1 MGNLAA
7 IIQYFTPVQKPQIV
21 IKNGRSDS
29 DDCLCVFFKLKDG
42 RKPPK
47 CELQLN
53 GKRTD
58 KANYSDYSE
67 EYNTDKN
74 MFKVSIPQFESTRSR
89 VCKCKLST
97 AEAPKVSTVVE
108 VNIESDS
115 SKLS

>member
-7 IIQYFTPVQKPQIV
+7 IIQHFTPVQKPQI
-21 IKNGRSDS
+21 ILKNGQSDS
-29 DDCLCVFFKLKDG
+29 DDPLCIFFKLKDG

-53 GKRTD
+53 GQRINE
-58 KANYSDYSE
+58 ANYSE

-74 MFKVSIPQFESTRSR
+74 MYEVSIPQFESTLSG
-89 VCKCKLST
+89 VCKYKLST
-97 AEAPKVSTVVE
+97 TEAPRVSTVVE

-115 SKLS
+115 SKLA